1 MDVDATNNMKKTL
14 ITLTVIILVAI
25 GGVLGYFYFSGG
37 QPTLTE
43 EDGLFPD
50 GGSGGFKERE
60 GFDEFFSDRD
70 GDGTA
75 DTVEQGSLLKLSDQ
89 PVAGGVIF
97 EKQVSTSTT
106 ETYIRYVER
115 GTGHIFEAKAPG
127 TTFARISNTTILKA
141 RSAVWSPAGNI
152 VLIQYEEESNP
163 DSIKNFLATVTY
175 DQREEV
181 ELRGIF
187 LPDSIESVKFSP
199 SGNTLSYVRE
209 GAQGAD
215 VVVYE
220 ISSGISSV
228 VYSSSIKEWY
238 LNWANPSTLVLNT
251 KPSGS
256 APGFAYTLPAS
267 GGTLVKIAG
276 GFRGLMT
283 ALSPNLE
290 TLVITASTERSFNSY
305 LREQGENT
313 PLSSKI
319 IPEKCV
325 WVGEGFL
332 YCGIPSN
339 IESGI
344 YPDAW
349 YEGRTSFS
357 DIFWRIS
364 PQSGQSSV
372 IRIPDTPIDAVNLKL
387 SSNGSYLIF
396 ENKKDHSLWILALS
410 QTNL

>member
-1 MDVDATNNMKKTL
+1 MKKTL
-14 ITLTVIILVAI
+14 ITLIIIILIALGV
-25 GGVLGYFYFSGG
+25 VLGYFYFADD
-37 QPTLTE
+37 QPTSTE
-43 EDGLFPD
+43 EGGLFPD
-50 GGSGGFKERE
+50 GENGGFEERE
-60 GFDEFFSDRD
+60 GFDEFFSDQN

-89 PVAGGVIF
+89 PVAGGIIF

-115 GTGHIFEAKAPG
+115 GTGHIFEARAPG
-127 TTFARISNTTILKA
+127 TAFTRISNTTILKA

-152 VLIQYEEESNP
+152 VLIQYEEENDS
-163 DSIKNFLATVTY
+163 DSIKNFLAAVTK
-175 DQREEV
+175 DQVEEV

-187 LPDSIESVKFSP
+187 LPDSIESPKFSP
-199 SGNTLSYVRE
+199 SGNTLSYIRKGDQE
-209 GAQGAD
+209 SD
-215 VVVYE
+215 VIVYE
-220 ISSGISSV
+220 ISSGISSI
-228 VYSSSIKEWY
+228 VYSSSIKEWS
-238 LNWANPSTLVLNT
+238 LSWANLSTLVLNT

-256 APGFAYTLPAS
+256 ASGFAYALPAS
-267 GGTLVKIAG
+267 GGELTKLVG

-283 ALSPNLE
+283 ILSPNLE
-290 TLVITASTERSFNSY
+290 TLVITASTERSFSSY
-305 LREQGENT
+305 LRGQGENT

-325 WVGEGFL
+325 WAGETTL
-332 YCGIPSN
+332 YCGVPSN
-339 IESGI
+339 IENGV
-344 YPDAW
+344 YPDVW

-357 DIFWRIS
+357 DVFWRIN

-372 IRIPDTPIDAVNLKL
+372 IRIPDEPVDAMNLNF

-410 QTNL
+410 QIDI